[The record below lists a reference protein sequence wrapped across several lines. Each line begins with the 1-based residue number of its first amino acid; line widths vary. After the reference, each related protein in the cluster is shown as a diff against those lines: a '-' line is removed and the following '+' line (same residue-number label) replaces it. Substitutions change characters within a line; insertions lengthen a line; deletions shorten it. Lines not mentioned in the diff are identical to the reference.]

1 MTAVQTYRSASGSLL
16 AQGFAELAQGDTRQ
30 ASEKGWG
37 AAAQMLKAIA
47 EQRGWAHNGHRPV
60 RRVASRLADE
70 TGDGEIRRLY
80 RVADSLHI
88 NCYEDVDTAAD
99 VAAGLEDVRR
109 LLEKLQPFVAVQDGG
124 SYAG

>member
-1 MTAVQTYRSASGSLL
+1 MLLIATENAVLSSPESW
-16 AQGFAELAQGDTRQ
+16 RQ
-30 ASEKGWG
+30 HA
-37 AAAQMLKAIA
+37 
-47 EQRGWAHNGHRPV
+47 
-60 RRVASRLADE
+60 LADE

-88 NCYEDVDTAAD
+88 NFYEDVDTAAD
-99 VAAGLEDVRR
+99 VEAGLEDVRR